1 MNRLAHTM
9 ALLLSKGADPGIRN
23 LAGDSAMS
31 VGNSLTQTALGSALA
46 AASGQANLEPEAM
59 DHNSVPE
66 ASDEAGS
73 GQHASQVPP
82 QECDDPAAH
91 VEEENA
97 AESRLE
103 DSQEDTHEKLNEQD
117 VSVDLDAAEQ
127 QQGEDQQ
134 AATED
139 AEQGAPDGN
148 GPGDTVPAD
157 GAAADD
163 GEEGGSREATPAGSG
178 TQADESEMVIGTDER
193 AVGEEAASVVN
204 EAEETGEDLAVD
216 QEVDTPTDGAGL
228 EAEPEAE
235 EPAEAAS

>member
-1 MNRLAHTM
+1 M
-9 ALLLSKGADPGIRN
+9 
-23 LAGDSAMS
+23 
-31 VGNSLTQTALGSALA
+31 
-46 AASGQANLEPEAM
+46 
-59 DHNSVPE
+59 
-66 ASDEAGS
+66 
-73 GQHASQVPP
+73 PP